1 MLAKLFPN
9 GSLSF
14 LAVALTS
21 LTGVAT
27 AQERLPMIPADKQT
41 EAQKKAIAGM
51 QGGSFAVGGP
61 FIALLRE
68 PKLAEQAVAMA
79 TYFRNESV
87 LGTRLTEFII
97 MLAARD
103 WTQQFEWTAHY
114 SRALKAGLKQ
124 ETIDAIAQGRRPLN
138 LPEDEEIAYDF
149 WDELDH
155 NKSVSDATYDRALKK
170 FGESGVVTITAL
182 NGYYAMLAMVLNV
195 ARPPVLPA
203 NAEVPQLPALP
214 K

>member
-1 MLAKLFPN
+1 VLNKLISTFFASVVLA
-9 GSLSF
+9 GI
-14 LAVALTS
+14 AA
-21 LTGVAT
+21 
-27 AQERLPMIPADKQT
+27 AQERLPMIAADKLSD
-41 EAQKKAIAGM
+41 AQKKTVAEM
-51 QGGSFAVGGP
+51 QGGSFGVGGP

-87 LGTRLTEFII
+87 LGPKLTEFVI

-124 ETIDAIAQGRRPLN
+124 ETINAIAEGRRPAGM
-138 LPEDEEIAYDF
+138 PEDEEIVYDF
-149 WDELDH
+149 WSELDH
-155 NKSVSDATYDRALKK
+155 NKSVSDATYDRAVKK
-170 FGESGVVTITAL
+170 FGEPGVVSITAL

-195 ARPPVLPA
+195 ARTPILPA
-203 NAEVPQLPALP
+203 NAQVPQLPALP
-214 K
+214 R

>member
-1 MLAKLFPN
+1 MRRLLF
-9 GSLSF
+9 LSIF
-14 LAVALTS
+14 VVGAGA
-21 LTGVAT
+21 
-27 AQERLPMIPADKQT
+27 AQERLPMIPADQLSD
-41 EAQKKAIAGM
+41 AQKKAVAEM
-51 QGGSFAVGGP
+51 QGGSFGVGGP
-61 FIALLRE
+61 FLALLRE

-87 LGTRLTEFII
+87 LGTKITELVIL
-97 MLAARD
+97 LAARE

-124 ETIDAIAQGRRPLN
+124 ETVDAIAAGRRPSGMG
-138 LPEDEEIAYDF
+138 EDEEAVYDF
-149 WDELDH
+149 WSELDH

-170 FGESGVVTITAL
+170 FGERGVVSITAL

-195 ARPPVLPA
+195 ARTPVLPA
-203 NAEVPQLPALP
+203 NSQVPQLPALP